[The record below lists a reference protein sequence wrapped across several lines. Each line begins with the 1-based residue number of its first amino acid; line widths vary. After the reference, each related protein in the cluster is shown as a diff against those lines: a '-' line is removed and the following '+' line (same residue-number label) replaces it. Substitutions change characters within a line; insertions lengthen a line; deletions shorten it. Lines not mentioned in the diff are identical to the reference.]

1 MSLVQRNGFPWSVN
15 ECLQLQ
21 REYELLE
28 LSIDEIA
35 TKHKRTPKAIMF
47 KLDKEGFADYSTL
60 SNYYNSSHYKNTV
73 NKEDE
78 QLFETQLED
87 DDTEDDDEEGDE
99 EDKEE
104 EEEDEEEDENPISS
118 IKKQLG
124 DLNTKLEEFMEQ
136 ILKHTKTPVP
146 ATTFKL
152 FG

>member
-73 NKEDE
+73 HKEDE

-99 EDKEE
+99 
-104 EEEDEEEDENPISS
+104 
-118 IKKQLG
+118 
-124 DLNTKLEEFMEQ
+124 
-136 ILKHTKTPVP
+136 
-146 ATTFKL
+146 
-152 FG
+152 